1 MKIKWSDYVSNVE
14 VLRRVGLNS
23 IEAVLAT
30 MQLRSTGNVIS
41 MADDRIPMQLLCGE
55 QEPGKRKIGGQKLR
69 LKDVVKRHLKAAEI
83 DTTNLEDLTGNRAN
97 WRRTLLEGREKIQ
110 SNYVEASELRH
121 YRRHNLR
128 NYSCHIC

>member
-69 LKDVVKRHLKAAEI
+69 LKDVVKRHLKAAETY
-83 DTTNLEDLTGNRAN
+83 TTIWEKLTKDRAY
-97 WRRTLLEGREKIQ
+97 WRWTLHDGRGKTQ
-110 SNYVEASELRH
+110 GKL
-121 YRRHNLR
+121 L
-128 NYSCHIC
+128 